1 MTMSTSPWEWI
12 RRLQKRVEAE
22 MEEAMRLIKE
32 VESRTGCIMPLYNV
46 VETEDMYVVT
56 VDMPGVKRDEIELQ
70 VFENQLAIEAP
81 CRSDLPSRRYGNK
94 YKVLIDLPRPIN
106 PEQVKA
112 RYVQGV
118 LEVRVSKKAGRGVR
132 IPVE

>member
-56 VDMPGVKRDEIELQ
+56 VDMPGVK
-70 VFENQLAIEAP
+70 
-81 CRSDLPSRRYGNK
+81 
-94 YKVLIDLPRPIN
+94 
-106 PEQVKA
+106 
-112 RYVQGV
+112 
-118 LEVRVSKKAGRGVR
+118 
-132 IPVE
+132 